1 MGSQI
6 PIRQLRR
13 SSVNA
18 RPRGATLR
26 GLVVSAVF
34 TNTWATSPSLCRFSV
49 SKRSPGI
56 RVQPWGLH
64 PLSRDISSGFSDSLF
79 FPSAL
84 FNSPV
89 ASGRTVSTFWKVLR
103 YVSAGSRG
111 SARWV
116 RSQLTATH
124 RTAKRPCAR
133 NRSQRKPPS
142 PPAQG
147 DAFQAA
153 VVAIFARPVKR
164 RVGSS
169 RQQEIRATLA
179 RGGGVKVFS
188 DRLCETARSVRVRS
202 DERMGECTQA
212 SDRDG
217 KFCGHDPAFQLSQ
230 GGDKTPA
237 SVVDDSSRRLFCD

>member
-1 MGSQI
+1 MEETANMTGKTGIGLDVLTWFPPRWCGRNYDISFQYSRLRLTNREWFRGKDHMGSHI

-89 ASGRTVSTFWKVLR
+89 ASERTVSTFGNVLR
-103 YVSAGSRG
+103 YP
-111 SARWV
+111 
-116 RSQLTATH
+116 LE
-124 RTAKRPCAR
+124 
-133 NRSQRKPPS
+133 
-142 PPAQG
+142 
-147 DAFQAA
+147 AA
-153 VVAIFARPVKR
+153 VRP
-164 RVGSS
+164 
-169 RQQEIRATLA
+169 E
-179 RGGGVKVFS
+179 
-188 DRLCETARSVRVRS
+188 
-202 DERMGECTQA
+202 
-212 SDRDG
+212 
-217 KFCGHDPAFQLSQ
+217 
-230 GGDKTPA
+230 
-237 SVVDDSSRRLFCD
+237 SVVDAAGIALCTGTRRPTDDRTGRLATRSGASAQAPSIQAAEGCA